1 MNLSVEGRPLDE
13 AELIERAKHGDLDAY
28 EELVRNHQAI
38 ALRVAALVLGDPSE
52 AEDVT
57 QEAFV
62 KAHRHLNRFTSGRA
76 FQPWLLSIVRNE
88 ARNRRR
94 GSGRR
99 ARLELRVGNDPVSGG
114 AAPSPETAVV
124 ADEQRRQLLEAV
136 EALPER
142 FRMVVACRYL
152 LGMSEADTARMLGIP
167 SGTVKSRTA
176 RGLERLRS
184 LIEVHDD

>member
-13 AELIERAKHGDLDAY
+13 AELIERAKNGDLDAY
-28 EELVRNHQAI
+28 GEMVRTHQAI
-38 ALRVAALVLGDPSE
+38 ALRVATLVLGDPSE

-62 KAHRHLNRFTSGRA
+62 KAHRHLNRFSSGRA

-99 ARLELRVGNDPVSGG
+99 RALDLRVANDPVSGG

-124 ADEQRRQLLEAV
+124 ADEQRRLLLTAV
-136 EALPER
+136 ETLPER
-142 FRMVVACRYL
+142 FRMVLACRYL
-152 LGMSEADTARMLGIP
+152 LGLSERDTAQMLGIP
-167 SGTVKSRTA
+167 PGTVKSRAA

-184 LIEVHDD
+184 QMDGHDD

>member
-13 AELIERAKHGDLDAY
+13 AELIERAKNGDLDAY
-28 EELVRNHQAI
+28 EELVRSHQAI
-38 ALRVAALVLGDPSE
+38 ALRVATLVLGDASE

-62 KAHRHLNRFTSGRA
+62 KAHRHLNRFATGRD

-88 ARNRRR
+88 ARNQRR
-94 GSGRR
+94 GTGRR
-99 ARLELRVGNDPVSGG
+99 SGLELRVGNDPVSGG

-124 ADEQRRQLLEAV
+124 AEEQRRQLLAAV

-152 LGMSEADTARMLGIP
+152 LGMSEADTAQILGIP
-167 SGTVKSRTA
+167 SGTVKSRSA

-184 LIEVHDD
+184 MMEVRDE